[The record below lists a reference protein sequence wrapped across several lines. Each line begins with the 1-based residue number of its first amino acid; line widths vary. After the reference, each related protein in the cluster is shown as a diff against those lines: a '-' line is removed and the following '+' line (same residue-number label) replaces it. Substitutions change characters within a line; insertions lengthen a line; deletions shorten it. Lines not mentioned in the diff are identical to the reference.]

1 MLDSKGGKLKSAILR
16 ATALGL
22 ATLLVFADASLAQS
36 PPPAAQAPAAPILKR
51 KVAITRF
58 SNSTRYGRALLLAT
72 ERDPVA
78 DQAADMLMARLVD
91 SGKFLVFERSD
102 GDALAKEQSLA
113 GDAKAGPTGVDA
125 VIVGSVTE
133 FGRKTEGHSGF
144 LNSKMKQTA
153 TATVEVRLVDVRT
166 GLAFFSTKGTGSASL
181 EVGETAGFGQRAGYD
196 ATLNDKAIS
205 AAISDLTNN
214 VIQKLG
220 ERRWFS
226 DVLAVRGPQI
236 FVSGGPAQGLRVGDR
251 FRVETRGEVV
261 KSGQSGLPI
270 TLPGEA
276 IGTVEVVSFF
286 GDDPQSQG
294 AITRV
299 VDGQLGG
306 RDPKTLIVVEP
317 N

>member
-1 MLDSKGGKLKSAILR
+1 MASSA
-16 ATALGL
+16 ATQ
-22 ATLLVFADASLAQS
+22 T
-36 PPPAAQAPAAPILKR
+36 PAAPVLKR
-51 KVAITRF
+51 KVAIARF
-58 SNSTRYGRALLLAT
+58 SNATRYGRALLLAT

-102 GDALAKEQSLA
+102 ADALAKEQSLA
-113 GDAKAGPTGVDA
+113 GGAQSGPTGVDA

-133 FGRKTEGHSGF
+133 FGRKTEGRSGF

-196 ATLNDKAIS
+196 ATLNDKAIA

-220 ERRWFS
+220 ERPWFS
-226 DVLAVRGPQI
+226 DVLAVRGSQI
-236 FVSGGPAQGLRVGDR
+236 FISGGPAQGLRVGDR
-251 FRVETRGEVV
+251 FRVETRGEVI
-261 KSGQSGLPI
+261 KSAQTGMPI
-270 TLPGEA
+270 TLPGEPV
-276 IGTVEVVSFF
+276 GTVEVLSFF
-286 GDDPQSQG
+286 GDDAQSQG
-294 AITRV
+294 AITRL

-306 RDPKTLIVVEP
+306 RDPKSLIVVEP